1 MPELAFEDFTPGRVF
16 DLGSITADREDM
28 IEFARRYDP
37 QPFHIDEEAA
47 RKSIFGGLVASGWY
61 SSCLWMRV
69 FVDNVLSKSTS
80 QGSPGGTECGWPRP
94 MFPGDVVQARAEV
107 LGARESRS
115 RPSLGLVELRAEL
128 VRGEDVLFRSVFTG
142 MFAKRS

>member
-1 MPELAFEDFTPGRVF
+1 MPELAYEDFTPGRVF
-16 DLGSITADREDM
+16 DLGTITADREDM

-61 SSCLWMRV
+61 SSCLWMRA
-69 FVDNVLSKSTS
+69 FVDDVLSKSTS
-80 QGSPGGTECGWPRP
+80 QGSPGGTEFGWPRP

>member
-61 SSCLWMRV
+61 GSCLWMRV

-80 QGSPGGTECGWPRP
+80 QGSPGGTEFGWPRP

>member
-1 MPELAFEDFTPGRVF
+1 
-16 DLGSITADREDM
+16 
-28 IEFARRYDP
+28 
-37 QPFHIDEEAA
+37 
-47 RKSIFGGLVASGWY
+47 
-61 SSCLWMRV
+61 MRV

-80 QGSPGGTECGWPRP
+80 QGSPGGTEFGWPRP